1 MFMESNTPSSD
12 EIKKNQEFL
21 RQNVEGFFKLLEGD
35 DEALKNLQIETKKTG
50 QKNEKNR
57 LRKEIKELKR
67 EYATAEKNGSELDAE
82 ILTKAKKLHNES
94 EVFCLEIGAW
104 NKLTPKEKKAIEN
117 AKKQKNREIA
127 LATASASEETV
138 AEPADNPGDI
148 EKNEASEQ
156 AVEAEATNPVIENV
170 PVKKVLNYDEEPSE
184 KIETLDLR
192 KKRLEQKLGLAE
204 TEFEEAELKYEQ
216 KKADN
221 RETFK
226 GLMATLRIKS
236 FGGGQVKA
244 EEEFFRKKME
254 EKKQIVEDLKK
265 KIQDLEPEQEKEVP
279 NPVFD
284 GFKELGIKK
293 EELEKMD
300 GFENLSEGQK
310 LLVLENLKQLT
321 LGRIQE
327 EAVENV
333 NKDIAGSNILGKIWK
348 NVSKKYHIAKK
359 EKVNAKELMGGGMS
373 VHEETLKQ
381 LVAGAKDGPAVEI
394 KDGELEI
401 QYVSGLNNLT
411 PEQEGQV
418 AEFNAV
424 ATEFSNIP
432 YEWSL
437 DTASKKEREK
447 YQEVYTRYQRSLESI
462 TDIVNKQNKGDKCVT
477 MLYINDVERNIRL
490 NQFLNN
496 NPEIEKQ
503 LENIKDDHVWQRS
516 LAEIITER
524 GIYSAAGFAVRSATV
539 SLLGLAGVPLAAA
552 GMGGF
557 LAWRRGKKN
566 LKEKEVM
573 ARKGIV
579 DKELEVKDFVDAKY
593 IQESIDYLV
602 VEIERLS
609 KEVWRDSNGK
619 LIEMEPSKQTES
631 EKKREEMLRSL
642 KSHLEDAE
650 KKLTDGTVNFGS
662 SKEKLFNQY
671 ELMKTISRGAVFLQM
686 NNLDVNNEKYK
697 KDSDVISKFIEKQN
711 TEYSEARRRYLYETT
726 IRGVTWGASFA
737 AVGWAARH
745 LGDAWFGWGGAHK
758 AVEGGTEKSMESAMT
773 GLGSVDNIQPGSGP
787 AAVAAENMAKSNVVS
802 AAEVGGSGAGGVNH
816 GVDSNPDH
824 SGPMNEPKAPGRTGG
839 GTTKIETDPKNMPD
853 PRGEN
858 KFPLEAKSNMPSSPA
873 NHSIEAG
880 TGAPTLAHE
889 IFESGEVKISEHSS
903 IEEEIM
909 KKMQAL
915 KVSKEDAGKYA
926 HRMVDRL
933 IKESKRLADLDP
945 SGKLKPTT
953 LAQLNKVNPGEILKF
968 NIDPNNLDNS
978 NITNF
983 RGFSAPHTDI
993 SPSGGSPI
1001 NPNISPAMTEQMNQ
1015 EEISRN
1021 YNNQIMGEHAGVPEA
1036 KTQAFSSSD
1045 GDRLHQGEVKTQA
1058 FGTSDGDRF
1067 RQAELEKTKMFSASD
1082 GDRLHPN
1089 APESHAGAADGDR
1102 FHATETRSIEHAGA
1116 SEGDRFT
1123 PTEAKNL
1130 EHSGAS
1136 DGDRFQPTQARSLE
1150 HVGASDGDRFNPV
1163 ELSLLEKAN
1172 IKKVADIFDDSIF
1185 GGNELAKQIT
1195 QARDMKGANFYR
1207 AYREIYA
1214 KIIGNTFRENGIS
1227 ALNAGKYLEN
1237 GYGNNS
1243 KIDALIKYNSSI
1255 KGYDVEP
1262 NVTET
1267 MGEWMTRNIDRALG
1281 SCGIGLNNT
1290 RFKN

>member
-1 MFMESNTPSSD
+1 MAPEDILEKNIIAENDAGETK
-12 EIKKNQEFL
+12 EILDKKKEAIELIEEN
-21 RQNVEGFFKLLEGD
+21 RKLLDLIDLEVAKKKGKD
-35 DEALKNLQIETKKTG
+35 AKDSVAYATSLRRENKRFAENCEKADAESIIELVKDANSLKVKL
-50 QKNEKNR
+50 EK
-57 LRKEIKELKR
+57 IKEK
-67 EYATAEKNGSELDAE
+67 G
-82 ILTKAKKLHNES
+82 I
-94 EVFCLEIGAW
+94 VIGASSRRRRS
-104 NKLTPKEKKAIEN
+104 LKEESVN
-117 AKKQKNREIA
+117 
-127 LATASASEETV
+127 SASENGV
-138 AEPADNPGDI
+138 AKPADNSGGVGQEQEEVEDI
-148 EKNEASEQ
+148 QPEAVTNLPEAVISDKEENEALEQ
-156 AVEAEATNPVIENV
+156 AVEAEAIKPVIENILGQE
-170 PVKKVLNYDEEPSE
+170 KPSE
-184 KIETLDLR
+184 KGEWENKYHSLKALEADL
-192 KKRLEQKLGLAE
+192 A
-204 TEFEEAELKYEQ
+204 EAELELSEVEVKYEQ
-216 KKADN
+216 KKDDN
-221 RETFK
+221 RESCKNFAAVL
-226 GLMATLRIKS
+226 GIKN
-236 FGGGQVKA
+236 FGVGEAKA
-244 EEEFFRKKME
+244 EEEHYRLVTE
-254 EKKQIVEDLKK
+254 EKRKIVEALKK
-265 KIQDLEPEQEKEVP
+265 EIKDLNKEAD
-279 NPVFD
+279 PVFA
-284 GFKELGIKK
+284 GFEKLGIKK
-293 EELEKMD
+293 DDLEEMEEFKD
-300 GFENLSEGQK
+300 LSEGQK

-359 EKVNAKELMGGGMS
+359 EKVNAKELMGGGMG

-381 LVAGAKDGPAVEI
+381 LVAGAKNGPEVEI
-394 KDGELEI
+394 KDGKLEI

-418 AEFNAV
+418 AEFNVV
-424 ATEFSNIP
+424 ATEFSKIP

-437 DTASKKEREK
+437 DTAGGKEKEK
-447 YQEVYTRYQRSLESI
+447 YQEVYTKYQRSLENI
-462 TDIVNKQNKGDKCVT
+462 TDIAKKQNKGNECIAT
-477 MLYINDVERNIRL
+477 LYINDVERNIKL

-516 LAEIITER
+516 LAEIVTER

-573 ARKGIV
+573 ARKGIA

-609 KEVWRDSNGK
+609 KEVWRNSDGK
-619 LIEMEPSKQTES
+619 LIEMESSKQTES

-697 KDSDVISKFIEKQN
+697 KDSDVILEFIKKQN

-726 IRGVTWGASFA
+726 IKGVAWGASFA

-745 LGDAWFGWGGAHK
+745 FGEAWFGWGGAH
-758 AVEGGTEKSMESAMT
+758 G
-773 GLGSVDNIQPGSGP
+773 
-787 AAVAAENMAKSNVVS
+787 AAEEGMR
-802 AAEVGGSGAGGVNH
+802 
-816 GVDSNPDH
+816 VDPNPDH
-824 SGPMNEPKAPGRTGG
+824 PGSMTEPKTQPFGSSDGDRLH
-839 GTTKIETDPKNMPD
+839 P
-853 PRGEN
+853 
-858 KFPLEAKSNMPSSPA
+858 PLETKTQPFGSSDGDRLHPP
-873 NHSIEAG
+873 IEATHAG
-880 TGAPTLAHE
+880 ASDGDRFHSTEIGAGAPTHE
-889 IFESGEVKISEHSS
+889 LFDSGNVEIPKDSN
-903 IEEEIM
+903 IEREII
-909 KKMQAL
+909 KKMQEL
-915 KVSKEDAGKYA
+915 NIPQEDAGKYA

-953 LAQLNKVNPGEILKF
+953 LEQLNKVKPGEIIRF
-968 NIDPNNLDNS
+968 NIDSENLDNS

-983 RGFSAPHTDI
+983 RGFSGPHSDI
-993 SPSGGSPI
+993 SHSGGSPI
-1001 NPNISPAMTEQMNQ
+1001 DSRISPAMTEQMNQ
-1015 EEISRN
+1015 EEISRS
-1021 YNNQIMGEHAGVPEA
+1021 YNNQIMGEHTASPEA

-1045 GDRLHQGEVKTQA
+1045 GDRFQ
-1058 FGTSDGDRF
+1058 
-1067 RQAELEKTKMFSASD
+1067 QAELEKTKMFSSSD

-1089 APESHAGAADGDR
+1089 APEAHAGASDGDRFHPTETRSLEHAGAADGDR
-1102 FHATETRSIEHAGA
+1102 FE
-1116 SEGDRFT
+1116 
-1123 PTEAKNL
+1123 PTI
-1130 EHSGAS
+1130 
-1136 DGDRFQPTQARSLE
+1136 ARSLE
-1150 HVGASDGDRFNPV
+1150 HVGASDGDRFNPM

-1172 IKKVADIFDDSIF
+1172 IEKVADIFDDSIF

-1227 ALNAGKYLEN
+1227 ALNAGEYLEN

-1255 KGYDVEP
+1255 KGYDVKP